1 MNKTEMRIERDFY
14 SFVKTSNL
22 GMAVKGD
29 VYRSEMRPPEAV
41 TEDLVVKFLAGVDG
55 QFQSGVIIINIYV
68 PDVFTNEGV
77 PVADKRRIGEL
88 QELLYSFIEDN
99 QDTEYLISLDGTP
112 QTMRSE
118 GLNQHFIYS
127 RLKFRTIT
135 F

>member
-55 QFQSGVIIINIYV
+55 QFQSGVM
-68 PDVFTNEGV
+68 F
-77 PVADKRRIGEL
+77 L
-88 QELLYSFIEDN
+88 MS
-99 QDTEYLISLDGTP
+99 SLTRASLWQIRDE
-112 QTMRSE
+112 SE
-118 GLNQHFIYS
+118 NYKSYYIHL
-127 RLKFRTIT
+127 
-135 F
+135 